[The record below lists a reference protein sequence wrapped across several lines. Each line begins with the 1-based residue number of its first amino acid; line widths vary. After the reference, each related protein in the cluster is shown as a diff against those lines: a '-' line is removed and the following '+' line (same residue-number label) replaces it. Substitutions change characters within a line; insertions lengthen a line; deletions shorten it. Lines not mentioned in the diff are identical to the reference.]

1 MNLTTMFAVA
11 ALLSIASVPA
21 YAQAVATR
29 PANVCLN
36 VRDIQRTETPDDR
49 TIIFH
54 MRNGKVWTNRLRT
67 VCPMLKVSPFA
78 QVLHSGD
85 LVCSNQ
91 QFIHV
96 MLTGDDCVLG
106 EFTPLTEQR

>member
-1 MNLTTMFAVA
+1 MNLTTLFAVA
-11 ALLSIASVPA
+11 ALLAVSSAP
-21 YAQAVATR
+21 AQAQAAATR

-49 TIIFH
+49 TVLFH
-54 MRNGKVWTNRLRT
+54 MRDGKVWRNTLKT
-67 VCPMLKVSPFA
+67 ACPMLKVSPFT
-78 QVLHSGD
+78 QVLHGGD

-96 MLTGDDCVLG
+96 TLTGDDCVLG
-106 EFTPLTEQR
+106 EFTPLAAER

>member
-1 MNLTTMFAVA
+1 MNLTTPFAVA
-11 ALLSIASVPA
+11 ALLAVASAPA
-21 YAQAVATR
+21 YAQASATR

-67 VCPMLKVSPFA
+67 VCPMLKVSPFT

-96 MLTGDDCVLG
+96 MLTGDDCALG
-106 EFTPLTEQR
+106 EFTAMSVQR